1 MCEIGGNWLMHVVSA
16 RVAFFPYGPVG
27 PDGFEVLDHP
37 VIERMSGQ
45 CRAVSYEEQSPEGTR
60 HGSAAIVIRVQFLV
74 EPTGE

>member
-1 MCEIGGNWLMHVVSA
+1 MLAVSA

-27 PDGFEVLDHP
+27 SDGFEVLDHP
-37 VIERMSGQ
+37 MIERMGGQ
-45 CRAVSYEEQSPEGTR
+45 CRAVAYDEQFPAGTR